1 MVLLKVKGRS
11 GAAWRQG
18 DLFNWRGTL
27 RRAQGI
33 RVARRQ
39 RRVKREGAE
48 ARRKSEGEEG
58 ISFSNGG
65 ARFVV
70 TRGTGVAKRRRRV
83 SRGGW
88 RAGWLGLP
96 ARSRHWVNLKGG
108 ARKTE
113 FFTRR
118 RGGRGEDEEWIWRL
132 DVRFLIIGGARF
144 VVTWGRASRNGDGGF
159 HAETRRARRR
169 RGMGLFSNGGAR
181 FVVTWGWVMHEDA
194 GGLNAEARRRGGRAM
209 GGGGGSGFQPAV
221 VFRAIGRRISEVGS
235 REVSRGGVEIAE
247 DGRRSEVSRNC
258 PLNFAS
264 LRENLRRCSA
274 SRVPWSRRS
283 VPLQFADGTSGVV
296 ARGASLGQDGA
307 CPSSLRSGP
316 PVPLR
321 NARPRV
327 TTERAPPVFGV
338 NFCLPPYFPPC
349 LT

>member
-159 HAETRRARRR
+159 HAETRRSRRTEGGQR
-169 RGMGLFSNGGAR
+169 SVGIVLSISRLCVRISGVVPRVASPGHDEACPSNLRMGPPALWR
-181 FVVTWGWVMHEDA
+181 
-194 GGLNAEARRRGGRAM
+194 EARPLVRTERAH
-209 GGGGGSGFQPAV
+209 PV
-221 VFRAIGRRISEVGS
+221 C
-235 REVSRGGVEIAE
+235 GV
-247 DGRRSEVSRNC
+247 D
-258 PLNFAS
+258 
-264 LRENLRRCSA
+264 LRCRCA
-274 SRVPWSRRS
+274 MRVPGSRRS
-283 VPLQFADGTSGVV
+283 VPLQF
-296 ARGASLGQDGA
+296 LG
-307 CPSSLRSGP
+307 
-316 PVPLR
+316 
-321 NARPRV
+321 
-327 TTERAPPVFGV
+327 
-338 NFCLPPYFPPC
+338 
-349 LT
+349 